1 MYLYIMYIFNSS
13 SHMMTIKFFKTKF
26 VLFQAKNKVTGQLAA
41 AKIIECKSEEEL
53 QDFTV
58 EIDIL
63 ASCDHPNII
72 KLLDA
77 YYFEYNL
84 WVRATL

>member
-1 MYLYIMYIFNSS
+1 M
-13 SHMMTIKFFKTKF
+13 
-26 VLFQAKNKVTGQLAA
+26 TGQLAA
-41 AKIIECKSEEEL
+41 AKIIECRSEEEL
-53 QDFTV
+53 QDFAV

-84 WVRATL
+84 WVCSSYASLTLKLLTTLCLFKNQAY